1 VVCCVVAAIQLIP
14 LAGPLLLSRDVYAYW
29 TYGRLIT
36 DHDANPYA
44 VPPSAYG
51 ADPGERQ
58 MAPVWQGTR
67 SVYGPVF
74 SAASAGLATATGR
87 SAETT
92 AFTYR
97 LLAAVGMLVV
107 VGLAVVAAPMPAFAA
122 AFVGWNPML
131 ALDFAGGGHNDVWM
145 IAFLLGALALASRR
159 RPVLA
164 GAS

>member
-1 VVCCVVAAIQLIP
+1 
-14 LAGPLLLSRDVYAYW
+14 
-29 TYGRLIT
+29 
-36 DHDANPYA
+36 
-44 VPPSAYG
+44 
-51 ADPGERQ
+51 
-58 MAPVWQGTR
+58 
-67 SVYGPVF
+67 
-74 SAASAGLATATGR
+74 
-87 SAETT
+87 
-92 AFTYR
+92 